1 MKKTLLLS
9 FAFLLAMSV
18 SANDTR
24 TTFHFDVQRN
34 YDSSSATKCPVSQ
47 AVLGKY
53 FDLSGDLTSY
63 LQQGNIRINANYFN
77 STGVEKFY
85 AGYTADPYGH
95 WFAASGMPTNK
106 EKNYAV
112 KIVYENSNFYLSH
125 DLSNTSNGDAF
136 ELREAVIKTATKDTL
151 IFIFNVVLGNK
162 TSVSTDQAEFYARKN
177 YTDDW
182 VITPTAQKN
191 DGELVFENFI
201 QVNEGDKITLG
212 GEIKETDK
220 YILDTEVS
228 ASRPRWYK
236 VEWDRTKK
244 AEKNTAISK
253 YLDEMNFTITES
265 ATKKDCGRYYLKAR
279 FKRSDGVKIDATYY
293 YYVDVQTEDAST
305 FHVWNAP
312 QLSYDFRD
320 EFPKLDKPTKL
331 HSIKKKNGQPANCYA
346 GEWWSIY
353 WGDNLNPEC
362 GKDSATIN
370 AAARNMAA
378 QYDYDFAYMRDSI
391 GWIPDLSAR
400 KGYKSFVYIFGSG
413 LANDNES
420 QTTQGGYQSSTYA
433 DGSNWA
439 CVWASY
445 YPFSRFRDD
454 ADQKWSDGEYQRNA
468 MIHEGIHAT
477 FADMGACQGSSWFHE
492 GGNTWLQGQ
501 VYAKRDGVHGDAGYL
516 DGGPFLAPHMPI
528 ECYSGWLQDGSYGG
542 PAAQGV
548 NMYNASGS
556 QVCTWRT
563 YLGGVQYA
571 NAFPTVI
578 ANVCG
583 EKSIAWIWRYCKNR
597 VLETMGD
604 TLGDEAMREIILQYR
619 ARQALFDLGG
629 WDKSYRNVTNSYFGT
644 AIKAE
649 WSPYWIDV
657 PAFKLTPYQSVTVN
671 DASGW
676 LAPDTLTNP
685 GWSGANQIPIH
696 VNRDGGICEIEFRP
710 EDTNMMAL
718 LCYRTKSGECYY
730 SHPVHCG
737 TMSIDLSKKP
747 ANGVIFC
754 IVANTD
760 YIYKGDSQRKH
771 HWDYRIRLKK
781 NAWQIADVYQRWY
794 LYEQTVTDP
803 NYNPTG
809 IESQQ
814 SETNNSQPQE
824 SLKILNGKILAGGTI
839 QTSLSGTNAKDVSV
853 RMIGISGVVVS
864 SGKLNYDG
872 TFNVPTNLSAGFYV
886 ITFTYNGKT
895 EAFKI
900 IVN

>member
-53 FDLSGDLTSY
+53 FELSGDLTSY
-63 LQQGNIRINANYFN
+63 LQQGNIKINANYFN

-125 DLSNTSNGDAF
+125 DLANTSNRDTF

-151 IFIFNVVLGNK
+151 IFVFNVVLGNK

-182 VITPTAQKN
+182 IITPTVQKN

-644 AIKAE
+644 TIKAE

-803 NYNPTG
+803 YYNPTG

-886 ITFTYNGKT
+886 VTFTYNGKT

>member
-1 MKKTLLLS
+1 MKKLLLLS
-9 FAFLLAMSV
+9 LALL
-18 SANDTR
+18 SAYCSYANGTR
-24 TTFHFDVQRN
+24 TTFHFDVQKSYN
-34 YDSSSATKCPVSQ
+34 SEEAVKCPVSQ
-47 AVLGKY
+47 AVTGKFLGI
-53 FDLSGDLTSY
+53 SGDLSSY
-63 LQQGNIRINANYFN
+63 LKQGNIKINANYFN

-85 AGYTADPYGH
+85 TGYTADPYGH
-95 WFAASGMPTNK
+95 WFSATGMPTNK
-106 EKNYAV
+106 EKSYCI

-125 DLSNTSNGDAF
+125 NAANTSLGDTY
-136 ELREAVIKTATKDTL
+136 ELREAIVKTATKDTL
-151 IFIFNVVLGNK
+151 VYIFNITLGS
-162 TSVSTDQAEFYARKN
+162 TQSVTTDQPDFYARKN

-182 VITPTAQKN
+182 IITPYVQKN
-191 DGELVFENFI
+191 DEELVYENII
-201 QVNEGDKITLG
+201 QVNEGDKIVLG
-212 GEIKETDK
+212 GEIKNPEEYT
-220 YILDTEVS
+220 LDLS
-228 ASRPRWYK
+228 SNAAKPRWYK
-236 VEWDRTKK
+236 VGWNAKK
-244 AEKNTAISK
+244 KTEANSAVSK
-253 YLDEMNFTITES
+253 YINEIPFTLTES
-265 ATKKDCGRYYLKAR
+265 ATTENSGRYFLKAR
-279 FKRSDGVKIDATYY
+279 FEDSKGVKVNVTYY
-293 YYVDVQTEDAST
+293 YYVDVQTEEAGS

-312 QLSYDFRD
+312 QLTYDFRS
-320 EFPKLDKPTKL
+320 EYPKLDKPTKL
-331 HSIKKKNGQPANCYA
+331 HNIKKKNGKAANCYA
-346 GEWWSIY
+346 GDWWCAY
-353 WGDNLNPEC
+353 WGDSLNPEC
-362 GKDSATIN
+362 GTDSATIN
-370 AAARNMAA
+370 AAARNMVA

-400 KGYKSFVYIFGSG
+400 KGYKSFVYVFGSG
-413 LANDNES
+413 LSNDSES
-420 QTTQGGYQSSTYA
+420 QDTKGGYQSSTSA
-433 DGSNWA
+433 DGSSWA

-501 VYAKRDGVHGDAGYL
+501 VYARRDGVHGDAGYL

-548 NMYNASGS
+548 NMYNSSGS
-556 QVCTWRT
+556 QVCTWRN

-629 WDKSYRNVTNSYFGT
+629 WDTSYRNVANNYFGT
-644 AIKAE
+644 TVKAE

-657 PAFKLTPYQSVTVN
+657 PAFKITPYQSVTVN
-671 DASGW
+671 DATGW

-685 GWSGANQIPIH
+685 GWSGGNQIPIH
-696 VNRDGGICEIEFRP
+696 VNRDGGICEVEFRP

-730 SHPVHCG
+730 SHPVRCG
-737 TMSIDLSKKP
+737 TMSIDLSKGP

-754 IVANTD
+754 VVANTD
-760 YIYKGDSQRKH
+760 YIYTGDAQRKH

-781 NAWQIADVYQRWY
+781 NAWQIADVYQKWY

-803 NYNPTG
+803 NYNATDIKP
-809 IESQQ
+809 IAQ
-814 SETNNSQPQE
+814 SEPE
-824 SLKILNGKILAGGTI
+824 LEEAKVKIMSGTIVLGGKI
-839 QTSLSGTNAKDVSV
+839 QTDLSGIKADDVKV
-853 RMIGISGVVVS
+853 RMIGASGVAVNA
-864 SGKLNYDG
+864 GKLNYDG
-872 TFNVPTNLSAGFYV
+872 SFTVPSNIPAGFYV
-886 ITFTYNGKT
+886 ITFNHNGKT
-895 EAFKI
+895 DVFKV
-900 IVN
+900 IVK